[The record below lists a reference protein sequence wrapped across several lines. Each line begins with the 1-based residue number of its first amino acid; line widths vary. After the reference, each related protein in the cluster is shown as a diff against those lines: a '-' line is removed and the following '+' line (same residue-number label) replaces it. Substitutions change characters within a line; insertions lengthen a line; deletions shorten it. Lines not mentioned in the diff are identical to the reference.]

1 MQFVLRTSRRFRSM
15 PRPRRLL
22 ECECATV
29 VALVVL
35 ILLVRDSPGVWQ
47 AVALAALGY
56 AVGLT
61 TPAALVLLGWE
72 PRRLQRRRKH

>member
-15 PRPRRLL
+15 PRPRRRLL

-61 TPAALVLLGWE
+61 TLGWE